1 MNQDLTTKALQE
13 IEKTVRNSFV
23 ITNIAM
29 AISFEAS
36 RRGTRWLII
45 KPKKPLVRTTGGSEA
60 MDGRT

>member
-45 KPKKPLVRTTGGSEA
+45 KT
-60 MDGRT
+60 